1 MRRTAL
7 LLLALT
13 AGTSLAAGFSQKDTP
28 INTRYRETPEE
39 AAAREFK
46 EHTAKLPP
54 LPDTHSDG
62 WFDIYVDE
70 NYGKQ
75 PKILLDSLQ
84 IMPAPDGSIR
94 YILNI
99 RSDKGYDNLTAEGI
113 FCARFSIRF
122 GNGKPSSYKVFGY
135 GKPSSYKVFG
145 YGDTVNRRWI
155 QPRNAEWKPIG
166 GTLSRNDALRTVLY
180 QAFCEGGVPADTK
193 GLVQRL
199 KERAG
204 RYAPS
209 IKPHNK

>member
-7 LLLALT
+7 LLLALA

-46 EHTAKLPP
+46 EHTAELPP
-54 LPDTHSDG
+54 LPDAHSDS

-113 FCARFSIRF
+113 FCARSSIGF
-122 GNGKPSSYKVFGY
+122 GNGKLSSYTM
-135 GKPSSYKVFG
+135 FG

-155 QPRNAEWKPIG
+155 QPRNTEWKPIG
-166 GTLSRNDALRTVLY
+166 GALSRNDALRAVLY
-180 QAFCEGGVPADTK
+180 AAFCEDGIPTDTH
-193 GLVQRL
+193 GLIQRL

-204 RYAPS
+204 HYAPS
-209 IKPHNK
+209 MKQHSK

>member
-7 LLLALT
+7 LLLALA

-62 WFDIYVDE
+62 WFDIYADE

-113 FCARFSIRF
+113 FCAASPSGSATANLPPIKCSATATRSTAAGYSPETPN
-122 GNGKPSSYKVFGY
+122 GN
-135 GKPSSYKVFG
+135 
-145 YGDTVNRRWI
+145 R
-155 QPRNAEWKPIG
+155 
-166 GTLSRNDALRTVLY
+166 
-180 QAFCEGGVPADTK
+180 
-193 GLVQRL
+193 
-199 KERAG
+199 
-204 RYAPS
+204 
-209 IKPHNK
+209 

>member
-1 MRRTAL
+1 MRRAIL
-7 LLLALT
+7 LILTLT
-13 AGTSLAAGFSQKDTP
+13 AGTSLATSFSQKDTP

-46 EHTAKLPP
+46 EHTAELPP
-54 LPDTHSDG
+54 LPDTHSNG

-113 FCARFSIRF
+113 FCARSSIRF
-122 GNGKPSSYKVFGY
+122 GNDKL
-135 GKPSSYKVFG
+135 SSYKVFG

-155 QPRNAEWKPIG
+155 QPRNTEWKPIG
-166 GTLSRNDALRTVLY
+166 GALSRNDALRAVLY
-180 QAFCEGGVPADTK
+180 AAFCEDGIPTDTR
-193 GLVQRL
+193 GLIQRL

>member
-7 LLLALT
+7 LLLALA

-135 GKPSSYKVFG
+135 G
-145 YGDTVNRRWI
+145 DTVNRRWI

-193 GLVQRL
+193 TP
-199 KERAG
+199 ERTCRTLCPVDKAAQQIT
-204 RYAPS
+204 RH
-209 IKPHNK
+209 KNTV

>member
-7 LLLALT
+7 LLLALA

-135 GKPSSYKVFG
+135 G
-145 YGDTVNRRWI
+145 DTVNRRWI
-155 QPRNAEWKPIG
+155 QPRNAD
-166 GTLSRNDALRTVLY
+166 R
-180 QAFCEGGVPADTK
+180 
-193 GLVQRL
+193 
-199 KERAG
+199 
-204 RYAPS
+204 RY
-209 IKPHNK
+209 IKPQRRTAHRPVSGILRGRCTRRHERFGTTPERTCRTLCPVDKAAQQITRHKNTV